1 MGVEQKDENLE
12 IITTYNWDT
21 DTAQS
26 IETGKSEL
34 EKKENYE
41 RSSYFTYNTDTKAFE
56 DKSIETQS
64 TLIILAT

>member
-21 DTAQS
+21 DT
-26 IETGKSEL
+26 
-34 EKKENYE
+34 
-41 RSSYFTYNTDTKAFE
+41 KAFE